1 MQEMQRLDDN
11 TAPEPS
17 GCKCEAQI
25 AEILARL
32 ETLEREA
39 LTLKK
44 LSEMEPST
52 LSRMML

>member
-1 MQEMQRLDDN
+1 MPNREDN

-25 AEILARL
+25 AEILERL
-32 ETLEREA
+32 ENLEREA

-44 LSEMEPST
+44 LSEMEPSKISQA
-52 LSRMML
+52 L

>member
-1 MQEMQRLDDN
+1 MQDREDN

-25 AEILARL
+25 AEILTRL
-32 ETLEREA
+32 EKLEKEA

-44 LSEMEPST
+44 LSEMEPAK
-52 LSRMML
+52 LSQMF